1 VANFFIMNAKG
12 PIVFKESSRVLSI
25 DLFRGLTILVMVFVN
40 DVAGVKG
47 LPWWTYHIPPGEQG
61 LTYVDVVFPAFLFI
75 VGMAIPLAIEKREKL
90 GESRTRIF
98 YHILIRSLSL
108 VAIGLLIMNG
118 REMDPGATGISYTA
132 WNVLMFL
139 GVILLWNRY
148 PRTQGIRKNLFKVLK
163 FSGLALLI
171 FLLIIYRREEDGRI
185 VWIDETNWSILGGI
199 GWAYLS
205 VCILFLV
212 FRRRFWGLV
221 ISLILLVLLN
231 VATKVGWTNFVRDLP
246 RIIWP
251 FGTGS
256 LASIT
261 LAGLLLSWI
270 FLKNDLADSLNK
282 KTIWGVSMGVLLFIA
297 GWTLLPFGLA
307 KIGSTPSYTLFSS
320 GICVILFIL
329 MYWTVDV
336 RGISGWAVLI
346 KPAGSNPLLTYILPD
361 IYYAIL
367 GLSHAGIIGDEG
379 WMGVLRSVLFT
390 LFILGVSAIL
400 TRMRIRLQL

>member
-1 VANFFIMNAKG
+1 MANSEPLK
-12 PIVFKESSRVLSI
+12 FKKSPRILSI
-25 DLFRGLTILVMVFVN
+25 DIFRGLTILVMIFVN

-75 VGMAIPLAIEKREKL
+75 VGMAIPLAIEKRKNEGDPIVK
-90 GESRTRIF
+90 IV
-98 YHILIRSLSL
+98 YHIIVRSLSL

-118 REMDPGATGISYTA
+118 RDMDPSATGISYAA
-132 WNVLMFL
+132 WNVLMFI

-148 PRTQGIRKNLFKVLK
+148 PKSEGKRDILFTILK
-163 FSGLALLI
+163 FAGLGLLI
-171 FLLIIYRREEDGRI
+171 FLLVIYRREDQGEI
-185 VWIDETNWSILGGI
+185 VWINKTNWSILGGI

-205 VCILFLV
+205 VCIFFLIFRGKFSGLLISFVFLV
-212 FRRRFWGLV
+212 F
-221 ISLILLVLLN
+221 LN
-231 VATKVGWTNFVRDLP
+231 VATKAGWAGFIHDLP
-246 RIIWP
+246 RFIWP
-251 FGTGS
+251 FGSGS

-261 LAGLLLSWI
+261 LAGLLLSLI
-270 FLKNDLADSLNK
+270 FLKNKLAESLQQK
-282 KTIWGVSMGVLLFIA
+282 IVWGVSMAIILFIA
-297 GWTLLPFGLA
+297 GWLLMPFGLA

-329 MYWTVDV
+329 MYWMVDV
-336 RGISGWAVLI
+336 NGISKWASLI

-367 GLSHAGIIGDEG
+367 GLSHSGLIGDEG
-379 WMGVLRSVLFT
+379 WPGVLRSLLFT
-390 LFILGVSAIL
+390 LFILGISAIL